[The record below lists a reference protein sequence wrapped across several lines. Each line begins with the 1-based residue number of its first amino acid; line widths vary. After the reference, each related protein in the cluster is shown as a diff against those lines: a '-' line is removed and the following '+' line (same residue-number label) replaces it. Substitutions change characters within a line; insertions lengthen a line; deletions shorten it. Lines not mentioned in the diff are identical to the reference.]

1 MLALGGLTL
10 IAVFLIVC
18 IPARTGSSLAPDMK
32 LHQFGLVSEDGVIE
46 TDKVEKVDKGALELE
61 QDRQRRKKESDR
73 EMLERENAKSE
84 ARSRRRLD
92 RQRKAQQRKKEV
104 GAKHNRR
111 KAKINNVELVGYNAV
126 RAEDQRNVAAAGQGD
141 SDDGSNGSAVSGFG
155 VKVDDFIKNGE
166 QDSDLAGM
174 SDRAKQ
180 VFLRKVA
187 TRKLQTEG
195 QA

>member
-1 MLALGGLTL
+1 MLGGLVL
-10 IAVFLIVC
+10 IAVVLLVC
-18 IPARTGSSLAPDMK
+18 IPERTASSLAPEMK

-46 TDKVEKVDKGALELE
+46 TDKIEKVDKAALELE
-61 QDRQRRKKESDR
+61 QDRLRRKKESER
-73 EMLERENAKSE
+73 EVLERENAKSE

-92 RQRKAQQRKKEV
+92 RQRKAKQRKKEL
-104 GAKHNRR
+104 GAKNGRR
-111 KAKINNVELVGYNAV
+111 KAKVGNVELVGYNAV
-126 RAEDQRNVAAAGQGD
+126 RAEDRRNVAVVAD
-141 SDDGSNGSAVSGFG
+141 DNSDDGSGDAATSGFG
-155 VKVDDFIKNGE
+155 TKVDDFIQNGE

-174 SDRAKQ
+174 SDRVKQ